1 MSPPPNFELTLKLFV
16 FFKKMYVLELYILH
30 TSQLHLLSHLNSSRL
45 IVTF

>member
-1 MSPPPNFELTLKLFV
+1 MSPPPNFELTLKLFA
-16 FFKKMYVLELYILH
+16 FKKMDVLELYILH

>member
-1 MSPPPNFELTLKLFV
+1 MSPPPNFELTLT
-16 FFKKMYVLELYILH
+16 FFKKQRVYVLELYILH